1 MSEQKTDLL
10 ESETDILGQL
20 GPACWLADLE
30 ETLLSNPDCLQVSAH
45 KRLIISPSGSLL
57 VVYSRRDLVRMHKA
71 KSRAILKAEKTSRA
85 ALDASHASGT

>member
-1 MSEQKTDLL
+1 MSEQLTLPEQKTDLL
-10 ESETDILGQL
+10 ESEIDT
-20 GPACWLADLE
+20 AE

-71 KSRAILKAEKTSRA
+71 KSRAILKDAKTSRA
-85 ALDASHASGT
+85 ALDE

>member
-1 MSEQKTDLL
+1 MSEQLTLPEQKADLL
-10 ESETDILGQL
+10 ESETDTLGL
-20 GPACWLADLE
+20 LAGLE

-71 KSRAILKAEKTSRA
+71 KSRAILRAEKTSR
-85 ALDASHASGT
+85 DAQNE